1 MKTILVTGGAGYIG
15 SHTVLLLLEQNYR
28 VVVIDN
34 FSNSSKES
42 IRRVEELTYRS
53 VVMYPYDCLDK
64 EKFEQVFKENK
75 IDAVIHFAGLK
86 AVGESV
92 LKPLSYYQNN
102 LISMLNLLSL
112 MQTYQVKNLIFSS
125 SATVYGDPKSVPI
138 YEDFDL
144 HVSNPYGRTK
154 LMIEDI
160 LRDFSKANPSFNIAL
175 LRYFNPIGAHPSGKI
190 GEDPNGIPNNLVPY
204 ITQVAVGKL
213 EKLGIFG
220 NDYPTSDG
228 TCIRD
233 YIHVCDLAE
242 GHILALKKLDSDCGL
257 VTYNLGT
264 GKGSSVLD
272 VLKAM
277 EKAVGKPI
285 PFEFKPRRLGDVAEC
300 YASCT
305 KAERELGFKARYSL
319 EDMCRDAW
327 NFQKQNPNGYGSN

>member
-42 IRRVEELTYRS
+42 IRRVEELTHRS

-242 GHILALKKLDSDCGL
+242 GHILALK
-257 VTYNLGT
+257 NWI
-264 GKGSSVLD
+264 
-272 VLKAM
+272 
-277 EKAVGKPI
+277 PI
-285 PFEFKPRRLGDVAEC
+285 VVWLRI
-300 YASCT
+300 T
-305 KAERELGFKARYSL
+305 WEREKVLRYW
-319 EDMCRDAW
+319 M
-327 NFQKQNPNGYGSN
+327 F